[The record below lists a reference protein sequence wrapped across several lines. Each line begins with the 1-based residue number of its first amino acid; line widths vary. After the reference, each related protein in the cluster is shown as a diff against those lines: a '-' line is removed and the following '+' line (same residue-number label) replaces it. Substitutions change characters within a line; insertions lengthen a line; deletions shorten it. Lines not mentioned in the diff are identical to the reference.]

1 MASANNA
8 KKGANVRMK
17 RKERKNIAAGQAH
30 IQSTFNNTVV
40 TITDLQGN
48 EEHEP
53 ALVHPFRRL
62 CRTGDGKGL
71 VAHGKDHVEA
81 AQTVALVALQHGQA
95 VEQMP
100 RLDHERHQKGRQRRE
115 CSQQKAGQYEFQRAA
130 VHHRAH
136 EHGHPHRQPQRLYID
151 AVAQAQH
158 KITRQNRQ
166 GLGCGGTQ
174 RPQNGALRP
183 HQKLFVCLLHLL
195 FPQGSRH
202 SRPLCFLKPISLI

>member
-1 MASANNA
+1 
-8 KKGANVRMK
+8 
-17 RKERKNIAAGQAH
+17 
-30 IQSTFNNTVV
+30 
-40 TITDLQGN
+40 
-48 EEHEP
+48 
-53 ALVHPFRRL
+53 
-62 CRTGDGKGL
+62 
-71 VAHGKDHVEA
+71 
-81 AQTVALVALQHGQA
+81 
-95 VEQMP
+95 MP

-115 CSQQKAGQYEFQRAA
+115 RSQQKAGQYELQRAA

-151 AVAQAQH
+151 AVAHAQH

-195 FPQGSRH
+195 FPSGQPASPAALL
-202 SRPLCFLKPISLI
+202 S